1 MKMAR
6 EYTLLINTERH
17 LSDTELRD
25 LERLVDDEIHCESWT
40 TFHNDEPTIIE
51 NTRVGVEFGTPY
63 DPQKMVRVAVRLAL
77 KQIVEVH
84 ENDLNANA
92 IGDFSELRLLL
103 PKAGEAWDCATLAE
117 VEDLLAAAS
126 DKMGDHAFW
135 NSGGQ
140 GHRALRL
147 LRKELGL

>member
-1 MKMAR
+1 MVR

-63 DPQKMVRVAVRLAL
+63 DPQKKVRVAVRRAL
-77 KQIVEVH
+77 KQIIEVH
-84 ENDLNANA
+84 GNDLNATG
-92 IGDFSELRLLL
+92 IEDFSELRRSL
-103 PKAGEAWDCATLAE
+103 PEPGEVWDRATLIDAE
-117 VEDLLAAAS
+117 ELLAWAS
-126 DKMGDHAFW
+126 DKMGDHALW
-135 NSGGQ
+135 NGGGQ

-147 LRKELGL
+147 VRKELGL